1 MLYKEFRKKY
11 SFAVSNYPE
20 TGNLFDRPL
29 LVKVTTTNYRKS
41 GSRWA
46 AVSEDRE
53 DVSVEYYLNT
63 LETVPFFRSLG
74 GSERVEKKYTKYG
87 YIPFR
92 INSISPDR
100 ATKIVRRFEFI

>member
-11 SFAVSNYPE
+11 SFTVSNYPE

-29 LVKVTTTNYRKS
+29 FVKVTTTNYSKS

-100 ATKIVRRFEFI
+100 ATKIVRKFEFV